1 MNGQMVTSGDATM
14 PVNKEPNDKC
24 FIGGSHMNDIQHI
37 FKGQMSAIYVFA
49 EPLGYNT
56 VIALYRLGPGYKVFL
71 SFSFCCFVT
80 RIFIFIFLI

>member
-1 MNGQMVTSGDATM
+1 MVTSGDATM

-24 FIGGSHMNDIQHI
+24 FIGGSHLNDIQHI

-56 VIALYRLGPGYKVFL
+56 VIALYRLGPGYKVLFKYYLFL
-71 SFSFCCFVT
+71 FVE
-80 RIFIFIFLI
+80 L